1 MIEDRPNERIVGVD
15 LQAEMRKAYL
25 DYAMTVIVAR
35 ALPDVR
41 DGLKPVQRR
50 ILWTMHEMGL
60 RSDRPY
66 RKCAAIVGDVM
77 GKYHPH
83 GDVAIYDALA
93 RFAQDFT
100 MRYPPI
106 QGQGNFGCFAG
117 DTKVEL
123 VNGEQ
128 RTFVELVEMVHRGVR
143 AEVFT
148 VDAHRNVRIKPL
160 RAPRLVKRNDAV
172 VKVTLAAGQEIVC
185 TPDHRFMLRDGTYR
199 EAGKLKAKDQL
210 MPFARTA
217 IPERLH
223 RTGAFPI
230 PANLSQAVTSVA
242 PAGRADV
249 YDLTVD
255 VTQNFALA
263 AGIFVHNS
271 IDDDP
276 PAAMRYCVAA
286 DTLVRT
292 ARGTLPI
299 ADIAGAARPES
310 DTDVDLVV
318 SDRRGSPVRA
328 TKVFHSGSHPTL
340 RMTTREGHTL
350 IGTRNHPVLTIQ
362 SIAGVP
368 MLIWRL
374 LDEIAPGDR
383 VAMLRRPTESTGTEL
398 TPRELAL
405 ATLAGGMVSEGWAS
419 ETRAG
424 FNNLDRAYFDAVTTA
439 YTEVVGG
446 RSYSYSRTIKSSNL
460 LHELDVHNL
469 TALKASPLAEMV
481 GIRSA
486 EKRVPAFVW
495 AGSPGFKAAFLRAL
509 FEGDGSSS
517 LLRGHRG
524 NAIQVSY
531 STRSERLASGVQQL
545 LLEFGVVSKLCH
557 YEDGEI
563 KVIMTNRRD
572 ARLFSSRVGFR
583 GAKQGKLERELA
595 GIPLTSSALSQDAVP
610 FVADYVRGE
619 PMAHWTD
626 REWLRKHNI
635 DRVERWER
643 DRDEILAHITN
654 DEVRRVIEPLVDGT
668 YYYAT
673 VASIDDAGVQ
683 PVYSLRVGSDD
694 HSFISNGFVS
704 HNTEARP
711 AAIAAELLADIEKET
726 VDWYPNYDNRHQQPS
741 VLPARVPSLL
751 INGSTGIAVGM
762 ASNIPPHNLREVTE
776 AVKRLV
782 DDAELTNDDLCETV
796 LGPDFPGGGVIYRFE
811 EQKNV
816 ETGAAERVD
825 AIRRA
830 YANGR
835 GRILMRAKANRE
847 EGKGGR
853 EYIIVTELPYAV
865 NKASLIE
872 KIAELVTSK
881 RMGGI
886 SDIRDESDRDGMRI
900 VIEIKRDDNYE
911 RVLNN
916 LYKHTAMQSA
926 FNLNMLALVDSSP
939 KTLSLKDVLQHFI
952 DYRKQVIKRR
962 TEFDLSKAK
971 DRAHILEGFKIALDN
986 IDEIVKTIRASKTP
1000 DTALANLRE
1009 KFSLSEVQAKAILEM
1024 QLRRLTGLERQKIED
1039 EYRETITLIAELESI
1054 LGNPRKISFLIKQ
1067 DMDELTEKYGD
1078 DRRTK
1083 ILDDLNRQL
1092 TDQDLVADED
1102 VVISLSTRNYVKR
1115 MPLSTY
1121 KAQHRGGRGV
1131 IGMSTRDEDD
1141 VDHLVVARNHDRLY
1155 VFTDRGRVFALKV
1168 FELPDASRTAKGTP
1182 IQNILEAMQTG
1193 ERVSALIAIR
1203 DGSTAPYLVMA
1214 TRKGFLKKTPL
1225 SEYLNVRRAGLIAIE
1240 LRKDDQ
1246 LAWVA
1251 GAGDKDRIVLAT
1263 RKGKA
1268 VTFKATDARPMGRQ
1282 TQGVTGIR
1290 LAKGDEVIGMGVV
1303 SARTEVLSVTE
1314 NGYGKR
1320 TAVADFP
1327 THNRGGQ
1334 GVILASVTAK
1344 TGNVAAIQVIDEKSE
1359 EILLISTNGVVIR
1372 VPIEQIRVLGRATQG
1387 VKVMVTGEA
1396 KIASIATFATTRQSP
1411 TGSGPPTT

>member
-1 MIEDRPNERIVGVD
+1 MIDGPDNKERIVNVD
-15 LQAEMRKAYL
+15 LQVEMRKAYL

-60 RSDRPY
+60 RSDRPF
-66 RKCAAIVGDVM
+66 RKSAAIVGDVM

-83 GDVAIYDALA
+83 GDVPIYDALA

-106 QGQGNFGCFAG
+106 QGQGNFGCFSG

-128 RTFVELVEMVHRGVR
+128 RTFVELVEMVHRGIR

-160 RAPRLVKRNDAV
+160 RAPRLVKRNDTV

-230 PANLSQAVTSVA
+230 PASLSQVVTSVA
-242 PAGRADV
+242 PAGKADV

-276 PAAMRYCVAA
+276 PAAMRY
-286 DTLVRT
+286 
-292 ARGTLPI
+292 
-299 ADIAGAARPES
+299 
-310 DTDVDLVV
+310 
-318 SDRRGSPVRA
+318 
-328 TKVFHSGSHPTL
+328 
-340 RMTTREGHTL
+340 
-350 IGTRNHPVLTIQ
+350 
-362 SIAGVP
+362 
-368 MLIWRL
+368 
-374 LDEIAPGDR
+374 
-383 VAMLRRPTESTGTEL
+383 
-398 TPRELAL
+398 
-405 ATLAGGMVSEGWAS
+405 
-419 ETRAG
+419 
-424 FNNLDRAYFDAVTTA
+424 
-439 YTEVVGG
+439 
-446 RSYSYSRTIKSSNL
+446 
-460 LHELDVHNL
+460 
-469 TALKASPLAEMV
+469 
-481 GIRSA
+481 
-486 EKRVPAFVW
+486 
-495 AGSPGFKAAFLRAL
+495 
-509 FEGDGSSS
+509 
-517 LLRGHRG
+517 
-524 NAIQVSY
+524 
-531 STRSERLASGVQQL
+531 
-545 LLEFGVVSKLCH
+545 
-557 YEDGEI
+557 
-563 KVIMTNRRD
+563 
-572 ARLFSSRVGFR
+572 
-583 GAKQGKLERELA
+583 
-595 GIPLTSSALSQDAVP
+595 
-610 FVADYVRGE
+610 
-619 PMAHWTD
+619 
-626 REWLRKHNI
+626 
-635 DRVERWER
+635 
-643 DRDEILAHITN
+643 
-654 DEVRRVIEPLVDGT
+654 
-668 YYYAT
+668 
-673 VASIDDAGVQ
+673 
-683 PVYSLRVGSDD
+683 
-694 HSFISNGFVS
+694 
-704 HNTEARP
+704 TEARP
-711 AAIAAELLADIEKET
+711 AAVAAELLADIEKET
-726 VDWYPNYDNRHQQPS
+726 VDWYPNYDNRHMQPT
-741 VLPARVPSLL
+741 VLPARVPNLL

-762 ASNIPPHNLREVTE
+762 ASNIPPHNLREVTA

-782 DDAELTNDDLCETV
+782 DDPELTNDDLCETV

-830 YANGR
+830 YSNGR

-872 KIAELVTSK
+872 KIADLVTSK
-881 RMGGI
+881 KMGGI

-916 LYKHTAMQSA
+916 LYKHTSMQSA

-939 KTLSLKDVLQHFI
+939 KTLGLKDVLQHFI

-962 TEFDLSKAK
+962 TEFDLTKAK
-971 DRAHILEGFKIALDN
+971 DRAHILEGFKIALDH

-1000 DTALANLRE
+1000 ETALANLRE
-1009 KFSLSEVQAKAILEM
+1009 KFSLSEIQAKAILEM

-1039 EYRETITLIAELESI
+1039 EYRETIALIAELEGI
-1054 LGNPRKISFLIKQ
+1054 LGNPRKILFLIKQ
-1067 DMDELTEKYGD
+1067 DMDELAAKYGD

-1083 ILDDLNRQL
+1083 ILDDLNREL

-1131 IGMSTRDEDD
+1131 IGMATRDEDD

-1168 FELPDASRTAKGTP
+1168 FEIPDASRTAKGTP
-1182 IQNILEAMQTG
+1182 IQNILEAMQSG

-1214 TRKGFLKKTPL
+1214 TRKGFVKKTPL
-1225 SEYLNVRRAGLIAIE
+1225 SEYGNVRRAGLIAIE
-1240 LRKDDQ
+1240 LRTDDQ

-1263 RKGKA
+1263 KKGKA

-1320 TAVADFP
+1320 TAVDDFP

-1372 VPIEQIRVLGRATQG
+1372 VPIDQIRVLGRATQG
-1387 VKVMVTGEA
+1387 VKVMATGEA
-1396 KIASIATFATTRQSP
+1396 KIASIATFATTRPSQP
-1411 TGSGPPTT
+1411 GLGLQNT

>member
-1 MIEDRPNERIVGVD
+1 MIEGPNNERIVAVE
-15 LQAEMRKAYL
+15 LETEMRKAYL

-60 RSDRPY
+60 RSDRPF
-66 RKCAAIVGDVM
+66 RKSAAIVGDVM

-83 GDVAIYDALA
+83 GDVPIYDALA

-106 QGQGNFGCFAG
+106 QGQGNFGCFSG

-160 RAPRLVKRNDAV
+160 RAPRLVKRNEPV
-172 VKVTLAAGQEIVC
+172 VQVTLVSGAEIVC

-230 PANLSQAVTSVA
+230 PASLSQIVAAVA

-263 AGIFVHNS
+263 AGVFVHNS

-276 PAAMRYCVAA
+276 PAHMRY
-286 DTLVRT
+286 
-292 ARGTLPI
+292 
-299 ADIAGAARPES
+299 
-310 DTDVDLVV
+310 
-318 SDRRGSPVRA
+318 
-328 TKVFHSGSHPTL
+328 
-340 RMTTREGHTL
+340 
-350 IGTRNHPVLTIQ
+350 
-362 SIAGVP
+362 
-368 MLIWRL
+368 
-374 LDEIAPGDR
+374 
-383 VAMLRRPTESTGTEL
+383 
-398 TPRELAL
+398 
-405 ATLAGGMVSEGWAS
+405 
-419 ETRAG
+419 
-424 FNNLDRAYFDAVTTA
+424 
-439 YTEVVGG
+439 
-446 RSYSYSRTIKSSNL
+446 
-460 LHELDVHNL
+460 
-469 TALKASPLAEMV
+469 
-481 GIRSA
+481 
-486 EKRVPAFVW
+486 
-495 AGSPGFKAAFLRAL
+495 
-509 FEGDGSSS
+509 
-517 LLRGHRG
+517 
-524 NAIQVSY
+524 
-531 STRSERLASGVQQL
+531 
-545 LLEFGVVSKLCH
+545 
-557 YEDGEI
+557 
-563 KVIMTNRRD
+563 
-572 ARLFSSRVGFR
+572 
-583 GAKQGKLERELA
+583 
-595 GIPLTSSALSQDAVP
+595 
-610 FVADYVRGE
+610 
-619 PMAHWTD
+619 
-626 REWLRKHNI
+626 
-635 DRVERWER
+635 
-643 DRDEILAHITN
+643 
-654 DEVRRVIEPLVDGT
+654 
-668 YYYAT
+668 
-673 VASIDDAGVQ
+673 
-683 PVYSLRVGSDD
+683 
-694 HSFISNGFVS
+694 
-704 HNTEARP
+704 TEARP

-726 VDWYPNYDNRHQQPS
+726 VDWYPNYDNRHLQPT
-741 VLPARVPSLL
+741 VLPARIPNLL
-751 INGSTGIAVGM
+751 VNGSTGIAVGM
-762 ASNIPPHNLREVTE
+762 ASNIPPHNLREVTA

-782 DDAELTNDDLCETV
+782 DDPELTNDDLCETM

-811 EQKNV
+811 EQKNI
-816 ETGAAERVD
+816 ETGAPERVD

-835 GRILMRAKANRE
+835 GRILMRAKAHVE
-847 EGKGGR
+847 DGKGGR
-853 EYIIVTELPYAV
+853 QSIIVTELPYAV

-872 KIAELVTSK
+872 KIADLVQSK
-881 RMGGI
+881 RLAGI
-886 SDIRDESDRDGMRI
+886 SDIRDESDREGMR
-900 VIEIKRDDNYE
+900 VAIEVKRDDNAE

-939 KTLSLKDVLQHFI
+939 KTLSLKDVLQYFI

-962 TEFDLSKAK
+962 TEFDLRKAK
-971 DRAHILEGFKIALDN
+971 ERAHILEGFKIALDH

-1000 DTALANLRE
+1000 EIALANLRE
-1009 KFSLSEVQAKAILEM
+1009 QFELSEIQAKAILEM
-1024 QLRRLTGLERQKIED
+1024 QLRRLTGLERQKVED
-1039 EYRETITLIAELESI
+1039 EYRETIKLISELESI
-1054 LGNPRKISFLIKQ
+1054 LGNPRKILFLIKQ
-1067 DMDELTEKYGD
+1067 DMDELAAKYGD

-1083 ILDDLNRQL
+1083 ILDDLNREL

-1102 VVISLSTRNYVKR
+1102 VVITVSSRNYVKR

-1131 IGMSTRDEDD
+1131 IGMATRDEDD
-1141 VDHLVVARNHDRLY
+1141 VEHLVVARNHDRLY
-1155 VFTDRGRVFALKV
+1155 VFTDRGRVFALKA

-1182 IQNILEAMQTG
+1182 IQNILEAMQSG

-1203 DGSTAPYLVMA
+1203 EGASAPYLVMA
-1214 TRKGFLKKTPL
+1214 TRKGFVKKTPL
-1225 SEYLNVRRAGLIAIE
+1225 SDYGNVRRAGLIAIL

-1251 GAGDKDRIVLAT
+1251 AAGDKDRIVLAT

-1268 VTFKATDARPMGRQ
+1268 ITFQATDARPMGRQ

-1320 TAVADFP
+1320 TKVEDFP

-1334 GVILASVTAK
+1334 GVALAAITAK

-1359 EILLISTNGVVIR
+1359 EVLLISTNGVVIR
-1372 VPIEQIRVLGRATQG
+1372 VPMDQIRVLGRATQG
-1387 VKVMVTGEA
+1387 VKVMATGEA
-1396 KIASIATFATTRQSP
+1396 KIASIATFATTRPSQPGLGLQS
-1411 TGSGPPTT
+1411 T